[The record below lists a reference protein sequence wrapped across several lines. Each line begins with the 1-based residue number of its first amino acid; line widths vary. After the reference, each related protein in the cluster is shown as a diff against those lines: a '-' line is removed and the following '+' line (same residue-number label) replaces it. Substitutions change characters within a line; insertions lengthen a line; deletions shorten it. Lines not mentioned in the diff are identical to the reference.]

1 MANNSLFSEDS
12 WRRFMLKFGTS
23 ENDFELK
30 TYPQL
35 DPYFNFYKN
44 NSAVKS
50 LVADDSLDSIAKHP
64 FLPFIKILTKTPRLR
79 YQENEKMYGLET
91 KIRPIA
97 FASHFDTYVY
107 SYYSFVLT
115 EKYQQYI
122 KSKGFDECVLAYR
135 SDLDGKCNI
144 QFAKEVFD
152 VVKFKIERDR
162 TCTAIALDITGY
174 FDNIDHLILKEKWC
188 KILGLKE
195 LPKDQYKVFRTL
207 TKYSYLNKDSI
218 LKHFNID
225 LKKVDNW
232 NSLLDLIP
240 DSIAGDTFHQKFDL
254 LRKRKLV
261 VTNLPKTDAS
271 GVQSFRGIP
280 QGSPMSAVLS
290 NIYLIDFDEKLFNLS
305 KKLNFTY
312 RRYCDDLLIIC
323 DPIKAAEINKIVLAE
338 IALYNL
344 VIQPKKTELIEF
356 RETISGKIRG
366 FNQKKINALNT
377 VINSQNEQRFYKNL
391 QYLGFE
397 FNGSNI
403 YIRPGSLSRYFRK
416 MKDRIIKSVM
426 MAYSDKSKTD
436 KILKKQIFERYS
448 HFGKRNFLSYAIK
461 SSKKEYYSKS
471 ANKLREGMDSVSIRR
486 QLSAHFAILDN
497 EIKNKSTQ
505 RFEYKEFIYNK
516 KINEGKRAKK
526 KNLKL

>member
-1 MANNSLFSEDS
+1 MKDNSLYTEDS
-12 WRRFMLKFGTS
+12 WQRFMLKFGNTES
-23 ENDFELK
+23 DFELK

-44 NSAVKS
+44 SSAIKK
-50 LVADDSLDSIAKHP
+50 LVADQSLASIAKHP

-79 YQENEKMYGLET
+79 YQENENLYGLET

-97 FASHFDTYVY
+97 FASHFDTYI
-107 SYYSFVLT
+107 YSFYAFALT
-115 EKYQQYI
+115 EKHQDYI
-122 KSKGFDECVLAYR
+122 KTKGFDECVLAYR
-135 SDLDGKCNI
+135 SDLDGRCNI

-152 VVKFKIERDR
+152 VVKSKIAAEQ
-162 TCTAIALDITGY
+162 TCSAIALDITGY
-174 FDNIDHLILKEKWC
+174 FDNIDHSLLKEKWC
-188 KILGLKE
+188 EILGLRK
-195 LPKDQYKVFRTL
+195 LPIDQYKVFRTL
-207 TKYSYLNKDSI
+207 TKYSYLNNDSI

-240 DSIAGDTFHQKFDL
+240 DSIAGNSFHQKFDL
-254 LRKRKLV
+254 LRRRKLV
-261 VTNLPKTDAS
+261 VTNLPKIAADGS
-271 GVQSFRGIP
+271 QSFRGIP

-305 KKLNFTY
+305 KELNFTY

-323 DPIKAAEINKIVLAE
+323 EPEKAAMINKIVLSE
-338 IALYNL
+338 IAFYKL

-356 RETISGKIRG
+356 RKTFSGKIRG
-366 FNQKKINALNT
+366 FNQKKINTLNPIIT
-377 VINSQNEQRFYKNL
+377 YKNEQSFFKNL

-403 YIRPGSLSRYFRK
+403 YIRPGSLSRYFIK
-416 MKDRIIKSVM
+416 MKARVVKSVM
-426 MAYSDKSKTD
+426 MAYSNKSKTD

-448 HFGKRNFLSYAIK
+448 HIGKRNFLSYAIK
-461 SSKKEYYSKS
+461 SSKKHYYSKS
-471 ANKLREGMDSVSIRR
+471 AGKLRDGMDSISIRR
-486 QLSAHFAILDN
+486 QISAHFAILEN
-497 EIKNKSTQ
+497 EVINKSTQ
-505 RFEYKEFIYNK
+505 RFEHKEYVYNK
-516 KINEGKRAKK
+516 KVNEGKRVKK